1 MIRTALAPRPTR
13 PRRLIGTGAAV
24 TAAAGI
30 ALLAGCAPTASEAE
44 EPSTGST
51 SSSESSSD
59 DTSSEDTSSGGGST
73 GAGGYADGTYTAEG
87 TYATPESVETISVTV
102 TLQDDVITDVE
113 VTGNPQKRESEEYQ
127 GKFIGGIA
135 AVVVGQDIDD
145 IQVSRVAGSSLTSGG
160 FNDAIETIKSEAA
173 A

>member
-1 MIRTALAPRPTR
+1 MIRTALAPHPVRA
-13 PRRLIGTGAAV
+13 GAAL

-30 ALLAGCAPTASEAE
+30 ALLAGCAPSTSEAE
-44 EPSTGST
+44 EPSTGSSSTDGSTDGSTEDSST
-51 SSSESSSD
+51 S
-59 DTSSEDTSSGGGST
+59 TGGG
-73 GAGGYADGTYTAEG
+73 AYADGTYTADG

-113 VTGNPQKRESEEYQ
+113 VTGNPQKRESEVYQ

-173 A
+173 G